1 MIGMIA
7 RLKDLDPAPALAV
20 LLLGAAPAVGDQ
32 AAECVAVKTQT
43 YQLCAPYVVKAV
55 SAMFGATHVN
65 SEIDGAATAF
75 QVFLIPLAPRRKELP
90 EDEVRRQEM
99 HTAGEQRHFIF
110 ASSGRGDDFDYEHLP
125 DAMARGRITSRLFW
139 ESRMATPTK
148 RMIDSFAVVD
158 GHLLQVTTDCG
169 AAKLRDECAVKNQII
184 LDSIVFPG
192 DA

>member
-1 MIGMIA
+1 MIA
-7 RLKDLDPAPALAV
+7 GSSGFAPVSALAAF
-20 LLLGAAPAVGDQ
+20 LMGAAPAVGGQ
-32 AAECVAVKTQT
+32 AADCVAVKTQT
-43 YQLCAPYVVKAV
+43 YQLCAPYVVKDV
-55 SAMFGATHVN
+55 SAMFGAVHVN

-75 QVFLIPLAPRRKELP
+75 QVFLVPLAPRRKELP
-90 EDEVRRQEM
+90 EDEIRRQEM